1 MLKSVLFAVRVA
13 RAVFLFQRK
22 RDYQRKTKA
31 MRISTDDLQKA
42 RRNAK
47 RSRAFAA
54 CVPCKSARAQCSDYR
69 PCKRCSNSGKGGYC
83 VDQNETNHK
92 KAYRFA
98 ATSEMPSPNSDQII
112 TSSISAFL
120 PVSDW
125 AGCAQIPSVQTV
137 HPETKTVPTSRVA
150 VFDGSSQWS
159 VTISNNVSQ
168 QRASAPQCSTFS
180 ARPISAVQQRCRMLH
195 TAIAFQSV
203 RPSAPSSLFHAAAG
217 TMAGNGTINGISN
230 PGHIILQNSINSNLS
245 MQESSRFPQ
254 SIFNRAAISAMTP
267 ASGAGFSAAEH
278 HQAAALPCNPVSAHP
293 LPRFQPPRFT
303 SGSAGL
309 SALPSQYPSISGLAA
324 ALASPPSSLVANPD
338 RIFQPPPSMPVV
350 SPAALLAAPSA
361 AQRTL
366 PGPADLYAVDR
377 LRLLLA
383 LAASGS
389 GPAHATA
396 RHSTPWN

>member
-1 MLKSVLFAVRVA
+1 M
-13 RAVFLFQRK
+13 
-22 RDYQRKTKA
+22 T
-31 MRISTDDLQKA
+31 
-42 RRNAK
+42 
-47 RSRAFAA
+47 
-54 CVPCKSARAQCSDYR
+54 
-69 PCKRCSNSGKGGYC
+69 
-83 VDQNETNHK
+83 
-92 KAYRFA
+92 
-98 ATSEMPSPNSDQII
+98 SPNTDQIT
-112 TSSISAFL
+112 TSSNDALL

-217 TMAGNGTINGISN
+217 TMAGNCTINGISN
-230 PGHIILQNSINSNLS
+230 PGHNILQNFMNSNLS
-245 MQESSRFPQ
+245 TQESSHIPQ
-254 SIFNRAAISAMTP
+254 SIFNRAALNAITQ
-267 ASGAGFSAAEH
+267 ASDAGFSATEH
-278 HQAAALPCNPVSAHP
+278 HQAAALSA
-293 LPRFQPPRFT
+293 
-303 SGSAGL
+303 SACL
-309 SALPSQYPSISGLAA
+309 SALPSQYPSITGLPA